1 MKKCPFNILINNGYH
16 KKTPQHIY
24 QILTKRDN
32 IMYDYFSDR
41 QIPDNIWLG
50 VTVENN
56 KYKYRIE
63 TLKRIPA
70 KIKFISFEPLLSS
83 IDELDL
89 SNIHW
94 VIVGGESGNK
104 AREMKCKWV
113 DEIFYECKKQNI
125 PFFFKQWGTWSI
137 DGIKEIK
144 NKWKRI

>member
-1 MKKCPFNILINNGYH
+1 MTTFLIV
-16 KKTPQHIY
+16 KFQIIY
-24 QILTKRDN
+24 G
-32 IMYDYFSDR
+32 
-41 QIPDNIWLG
+41 LG

-113 DEIFYECKKQNI
+113 DENFL
-125 PFFFKQWGTWSI
+125 
-137 DGIKEIK
+137 
-144 NKWKRI
+144 